1 MRFDNRAEVIEFN
14 VKSVLARAPLH
25 ALALMRIALHS
36 FLLNKGGTNLLG
48 FRSRNTGKW
57 RHPTKTKAKKKID
70 LDSNPMVL
78 KVPLEVRTSSS
89 LEKAS
94 RASTMATVVIGLH
107 AKRLDVNGGRLSFS
121 IRKIRPRP
129 FQVNRESINVTVLIT
144 AKYPQSSQ
152 KARSCAFIV
161 LAFLFDKNIPNTL

>member
-1 MRFDNRAEVIEFN
+1 
-14 VKSVLARAPLH
+14 
-25 ALALMRIALHS
+25 
-36 FLLNKGGTNLLG
+36 
-48 FRSRNTGKW
+48 
-57 RHPTKTKAKKKID
+57 
-70 LDSNPMVL
+70 
-78 KVPLEVRTSSS
+78 
-89 LEKAS
+89 
-94 RASTMATVVIGLH
+94 MATVVIGLH